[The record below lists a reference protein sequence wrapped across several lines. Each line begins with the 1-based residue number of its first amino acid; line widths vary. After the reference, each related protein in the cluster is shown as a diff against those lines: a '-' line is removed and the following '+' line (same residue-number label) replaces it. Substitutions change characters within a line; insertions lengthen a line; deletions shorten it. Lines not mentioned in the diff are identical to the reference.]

1 VNKYVLFMVMTLFLI
16 FITFIADSISV
27 SSTTDLLDNIPSDG
41 DASVGAIFR
50 LMGTFFKILTF
61 QLTGIPIVFNIFV
74 FIPLT
79 FGVIFMLIDI
89 IKDLIPFT

>member
-16 FITFIADSISV
+16 FMTFIADSISV

-41 DASVGAIFR
+41 DDSVGSIFR

-61 QLTGIPIVFNIFV
+61 QLTGIPVVFNIFV